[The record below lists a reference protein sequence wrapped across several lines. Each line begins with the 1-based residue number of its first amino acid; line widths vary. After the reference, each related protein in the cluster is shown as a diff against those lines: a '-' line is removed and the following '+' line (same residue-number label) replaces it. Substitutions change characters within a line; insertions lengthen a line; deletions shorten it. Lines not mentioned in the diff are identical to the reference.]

1 MTCTPASERK
11 KKQKNIIIVRPLA
24 TIPYHDNHP
33 TTNHQRTMMNA
44 AAAAAAARSETAAGH
59 FVQDDAFAD
68 VNAETRLVMRN
79 RVNPDVNAKYETEN
93 VKFLGRLF
101 DNCYHYS
108 ELLRPA
114 LLNELAAQQAI
125 DCARWTKASHDSK
138 MRDHVRATY
147 R

>member
-1 MTCTPASERK
+1 MPRHPNAK
-11 KKQKNIIIVRPLA
+11 KKQKNIIIVQPLA
-24 TIPYHDNHP
+24 TIPYLDNHP

-44 AAAAAAARSETAAGH
+44 AAAAAATPSETLARH
-59 FVQDDAFAD
+59 FVQSNEVDDVD
-68 VNAETRLVMRN
+68 AERRLIMRN
-79 RVNPDVNAKYETEN
+79 RVPPGVNAKYETEN

-108 ELLRPA
+108 KLLRPA